1 MSKSTVV
8 KFYKRKKNQ
17 QTLGVRHSDYILI
30 ITDINYWYSFIISN
44 ICFVLFWEIFYY
56 HWTFLDICG
65 RMRLSEGLAELSVV
79 L

>member
-1 MSKSTVV
+1 MSKSTDV
-8 KFYKRKKNQ
+8 KFYKREKTQ
-17 QTLGVRHSDYILI
+17 QTRGVRHSGYILI

-44 ICFVLFWEIFYY
+44 NFLFWEIFY
-56 HWTFLDICG
+56 HHQTFLDICG